1 MRKFIILSLMA
12 IMGCTDL
19 LACGGDYGNHNNYL
33 FSVFRREMM
42 NEDLFKDRADAF
54 WKEYTSGAADS
65 YQWNKN
71 LIRDVIDK
79 KGDTEMA
86 RYTEWLNTYLEI
98 CSQLKDTWNYPTKEE
113 LQERK
118 TTLLNML
125 KAARE
130 YKGTRL
136 QAQYALLRMRTN
148 MVLGSH
154 MDNVSFWEQT
164 GQKMA
169 PSVYRNMMENIYAGA
184 LLHLNQRTKACEI
197 YARQEDMVSIKWAMR
212 KYRNL
217 AGIKTIMAEN
227 PNSMT
232 MNFLVQD
239 FVNNAQET
247 QDTEEEFLADIDARP
262 IKTPEVLQFISYAQ
276 EVVDKKLSHSP
287 ALWLAAIGELQ
298 WLLGQDDKAMATLDK
313 AVKADGTP
321 RMKDNA
327 RAIRMVVSVRPSKM
341 DKKYA
346 SWLAG
351 ELKWLNGKIKEEA
364 GNEANR
370 DNYHYPFYDNHYF
383 DVLDRLVFANLHPKY
398 EKMGNKSAAAATLC
412 MMQNSDKYLGINFSE
427 PSGWNP
433 NYSSEYFIYLDDKMS
448 TQDIVNLQQWA
459 NKAPANDLEQLL
471 KPFCKDNN
479 FLNDLIGTRYM
490 ADADFSTAIGY
501 LEKVPTSFLNKQ
513 NISWYMGHRDY
524 TTARWLK
531 RQADDEREE
540 TDGPDLANL
549 TSNPKLN
556 FCRELLDLE
565 SQIGTANAETRSRL
579 AYDLATR
586 YYQASY
592 AGECWWLTQYGSS
605 VDDTA
610 RVDRA
615 DLVQRAVDYLQ
626 QAKESKDFNIR
637 QNSLYALAFV
647 PSEPWANF
655 DYDWQAQRDIITPHP
670 NSRQYKALAALDA
683 FERENRSRVA
693 PYVSRCDVLR
703 QFRKNR

>member
-1 MRKFIILSLMA
+1 
-12 IMGCTDL
+12 
-19 LACGGDYGNHNNYL
+19 
-33 FSVFRREMM
+33 
-42 NEDLFKDRADAF
+42 
-54 WKEYTSGAADS
+54 
-65 YQWNKN
+65 
-71 LIRDVIDK
+71 
-79 KGDTEMA
+79 
-86 RYTEWLNTYLEI
+86 
-98 CSQLKDTWNYPTKEE
+98 
-113 LQERK
+113 
-118 TTLLNML
+118 
-125 KAARE
+125 
-130 YKGTRL
+130 
-136 QAQYALLRMRTN
+136 
-148 MVLGSH
+148 
-154 MDNVSFWEQT
+154 
-164 GQKMA
+164 
-169 PSVYRNMMENIYAGA
+169 
-184 LLHLNQRTKACEI
+184 
-197 YARQEDMVSIKWAMR
+197 
-212 KYRNL
+212 
-217 AGIKTIMAEN
+217 
-227 PNSMT
+227 
-232 MNFLVQD
+232 
-239 FVNNAQET
+239 
-247 QDTEEEFLADIDARP
+247 
-262 IKTPEVLQFISYAQ
+262 
-276 EVVDKKLSHSP
+276 
-287 ALWLAAIGELQ
+287 
-298 WLLGQDDKAMATLDK
+298 MATLDK

-398 EKMGNKSAAAATLC
+398 EKMGNKSAAAAALC

-433 NYSSEYFIYLDDKMS
+433 NYSSEYFIYLDNKMS

-703 QFRKNR
+703 TFRKNR